1 MLIFVSIK
9 INDSLKDMKTFPIL
23 DQQRIEA
30 IIKSCQFCSVGV
42 VDENDVPY
50 VIPMNF
56 GYENNTIYLHS
67 AQAGR
72 SIRALEKN
80 PNICVTFCTNPK
92 IVYQNIEVACS
103 YSAQSES
110 VICEGKV
117 VFVED
122 FDEKIH
128 ALNTTMKQYSDYTF
142 DYSAPA
148 VSNVK
153 IWKVTI
159 EKKSAKE
166 FGVKRR

>member
-1 MLIFVSIK
+1 
-9 INDSLKDMKTFPIL
+9 MKTFPIF

-30 IIKSCQFCSVGV
+30 IMKSCQYCTIGV
-42 VDENDVPY
+42 VDENGIPY

-67 AQAGR
+67 AQEGR

-80 PNICVTFCTNPK
+80 PNICITFCTNSK

-117 VFVED
+117 EFVED
-122 FDEKIH
+122 FDEKVH
-128 ALNTTMKQYSDYTF
+128 ALNATMKQYSDRTF
-142 DYSAPA
+142 SYSTPA

-153 IWKVTI
+153 IWKVAI
-159 EKKSAKE
+159 EKISAKE
-166 FGVKRR
+166 FGAKRR